1 MISLILRRGCSVS
14 CFGLKDVQ
22 NCCCK
27 VSPGFNIITPRG
39 GTIHVNL
46 GMGDGYVR
54 ISVKDTGIGIPE
66 EKVGLIFERFSQ
78 VDNLLT
84 RKNEGSGIGL
94 TLVKMLAEMHGGRVY
109 VHSQYKKGSEFVV
122 ELPEN
127 PKGVSCPAPQREVI
141 QSDEDIIQRIKLEF
155 SDIYF

>member
-1 MISLILRRGCSVS
+1 
-14 CFGLKDVQ
+14 
-22 NCCCK
+22 
-27 VSPGFNIITPRG
+27 
-39 GTIHVNL
+39 
-46 GMGDGYVR
+46 MGDGYVR
-54 ISVKDTGIGIPE
+54 ISVKDIGIGIPE

-94 TLVKMLAEMHGGRVY
+94 TLVKMLTEMHGGRVY

-122 ELPEN
+122 ELPKN
-127 PKGVSCPAPQREVI
+127 PNVASCHVPQREAI
-141 QSDEDIIQRIKLEF
+141 QSGEDIIQRIKLEF